1 MLVLAITLYQFYVT
15 VGHLSSLNYLLV
27 SILYFAFGL
36 ASLSYCSPYV
46 SVRLCIT
53 FLALYY
59 RFLATFSVVFL
70 FLPFISQPC
79 ITVH

>member
-1 MLVLAITLYQFYVT
+1 MLVLTITLYQFYVT

-36 ASLSYCSPYV
+36 ASPSYCSPYV

-59 RFLATFSVVFL
+59 RFLVTSLFLFL

>member
-1 MLVLAITLYQFYVT
+1 MLVLTITLYQFYVT
-15 VGHLSSLNYLLV
+15 VGYLSSLNYFLV

-36 ASLSYCSPYV
+36 ARLSYCSPYV

-59 RFLATFSVVFL
+59 RFLVTSLLSFL